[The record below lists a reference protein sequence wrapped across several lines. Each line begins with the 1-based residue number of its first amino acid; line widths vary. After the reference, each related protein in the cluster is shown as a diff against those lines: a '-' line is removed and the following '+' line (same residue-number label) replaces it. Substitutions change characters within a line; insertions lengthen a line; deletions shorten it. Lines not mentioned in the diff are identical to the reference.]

1 MLTNNFIGLLK
12 RGIGTTV
19 NIIEIGGTNKSYPN
33 SYAVKYKAYLG
44 SGTIPAKAC
53 DYKLENKIESGY
65 TASIEE
71 KDINIP
77 SSEQTSMYQLV
88 INFTNTSDTNA
99 SDENMIINEIGLM
112 VTDSS
117 TNFHDEELYL
127 IAREVFDTPIT
138 LAPGETKSFVL
149 KLF

>member
-12 RGIGTTV
+12 RGIGTAV
-19 NIIEIGGTNKSYPN
+19 NIIDIGGTNKSYPPN
-33 SYAVKYKAYLG
+33 YEITYKAYLG

-88 INFTNTSDTNA
+88 INFTNTSDTNNVQF
-99 SDENMIINEIGLM
+99 SEIG
-112 VTDSS
+112 VTGYSAS
-117 TNFHDEELYL
+117 HRTEFMLAH
-127 IAREVFDTPIT
+127 EVFDTPIT

>member
-12 RGIGTTV
+12 RGIGTAV
-19 NIIEIGGTNKSYPN
+19 NIIDIGGTNKNYPN
-33 SYAVKYKAYLG
+33 YSAVTYKAYLG

-88 INFTNTSDTNA
+88 INFTNTSDTNNVQF
-99 SDENMIINEIGLM
+99 SEIG
-112 VTDSS
+112 VTGYNVNYGAV
-117 TNFHDEELYL
+117 TEFMLAH
-127 IAREVFDTPIT
+127 EVFDTPIN

>member
-12 RGIGTTV
+12 RGIGTAV
-19 NIIEIGGTNKSYPN
+19 NIIDIGGTNKSYPP
-33 SYAVKYKAYLG
+33 SYGITYKAYLG

-88 INFTNTSDTNA
+88 INFTNTSDTNNVQF
-99 SDENMIINEIGLM
+99 SEIG
-112 VTDSS
+112 VTWYSVSHS
-117 TNFHDEELYL
+117 TEFMLAH
-127 IAREVFDTPIT
+127 EVFDTPIT

>member
-12 RGIGTTV
+12 RGIGTAV
-19 NIIEIGGTNKSYPN
+19 NIVDIGGTNKSYPN
-33 SYAVKYKAYLG
+33 TYAVTYKAYLG

-88 INFTNTSDTNA
+88 INFTNTSDTNNVQF
-99 SDENMIINEIGLM
+99 SEIG
-112 VTDSS
+112 VTGYNVNYGAV
-117 TNFHDEELYL
+117 TEFMLAH
-127 IAREVFDTPIT
+127 EVFDTPIT
-138 LAPGETKSFVL
+138 LASGETKSFVL

>member
-12 RGIGTTV
+12 RGIGTNV
-19 NIIEIGGTNKSYPN
+19 NIIEIGGTNKSYPP
-33 SYAVKYKAYLG
+33 SYGITYKEYLG

-88 INFTNTSDTNA
+88 INFTNTSDTNNVQF
-99 SDENMIINEIGLM
+99 SEIG
-112 VTDSS
+112 VTGYNVNYGNV
-117 TNFHDEELYL
+117 TEFMLAH
-127 IAREVFDTPIT
+127 EVFDTPIT